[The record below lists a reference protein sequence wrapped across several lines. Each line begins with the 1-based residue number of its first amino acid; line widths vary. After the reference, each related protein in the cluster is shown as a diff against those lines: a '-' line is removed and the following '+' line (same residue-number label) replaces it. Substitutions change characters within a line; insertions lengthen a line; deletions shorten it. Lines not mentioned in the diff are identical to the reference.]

1 MGSLWHQARDKSLWV
16 SGSVPQ
22 GCPLIHRPA
31 ITVTTTRPNHTPVT
45 GLILGK
51 LR

>member
-1 MGSLWHQARDKSLWV
+1 MGSVWHQARDKSLWI
-16 SGSVPQ
+16 SGQPC
-22 GCPLIHRPA
+22 GTDPLTHRPA